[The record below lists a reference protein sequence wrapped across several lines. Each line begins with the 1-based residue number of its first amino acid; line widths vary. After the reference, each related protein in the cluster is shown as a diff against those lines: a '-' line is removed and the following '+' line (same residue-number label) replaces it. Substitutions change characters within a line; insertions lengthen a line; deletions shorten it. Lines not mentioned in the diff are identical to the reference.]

1 MPSSTSVYV
10 LAGAI
15 VFHAFATGVLYGAAV
30 RSLYHNVVRA
40 LVDATNE
47 IRKAGK

>member
-15 VFHAFATGVLYGAAV
+15 VLHAIATGVLYGAAV
-30 RSLYHNVVRA
+30 RSLYHNVVQA
-40 LVDATNE
+40 LVDATRQ
-47 IRKAGK
+47 IRNGKE